1 MVNPDSEILHLIDLM
16 PASGRMLSK
25 LASKPEQATVID
37 AELPKPWSQSR
48 PIFIN
53 FDLWAKLS
61 RPQRDLLLLRTVAW
75 VNSVQWLKFDIYQGA
90 ALAGVLGTL
99 VELSQGDLVGAMVA
113 GGLTGLAGLQIVRSQ
128 RSSRREL
135 EADEAAIR
143 VAQRRGY
150 TEVAAARAL
159 LEAIEAA
166 ALVERRSLNF
176 TELLRCQN
184 LRAIAGTSTV
194 GVPERIREER

>member
-1 MVNPDSEILHLIDLM
+1 MINPDSEILHLIDLM
-16 PASGRMLSK
+16 PASGRMLCK
-25 LASKPEQATVID
+25 LASKPEQLTVIE

-48 PIFIN
+48 PILIN
-53 FDLWAKLS
+53 FDLWAKLA
-61 RPQRDLLLLRTVAW
+61 RPQRDLLLLRTVTW
-75 VNSVQWLKFDIYQGA
+75 VNGVQWLKFDVYQGA
-90 ALAGVLGTL
+90 ALAGLVGSL
-99 VELSQGDLVGAMVA
+99 VELAQGDLVGAMVA

-159 LEAIEAA
+159 LEAIETTA
-166 ALVERRSLNF
+166 VIERRSLTF

-194 GVPERIREER
+194 GIPDRMREEP